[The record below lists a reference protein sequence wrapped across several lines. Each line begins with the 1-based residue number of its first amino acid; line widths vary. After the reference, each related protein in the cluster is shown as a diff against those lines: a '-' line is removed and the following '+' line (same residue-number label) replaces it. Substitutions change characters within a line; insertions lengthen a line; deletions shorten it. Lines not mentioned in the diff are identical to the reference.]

1 MSAYDELDEKGKKAV
16 AVIDLLEGMEISEM
30 LNVLQE
36 AVACAIVLAVVEEDG
51 SIDTEFA
58 QLVLN
63 TFADNVNVLLGA
75 YHDKHKDGEEQ
86 CHSTH

>member
-1 MSAYDELDEKGKKAV
+1 
-16 AVIDLLEGMEISEM
+16 MEINEM

-36 AVACAIVLAVVEEDG
+36 AVACAVVLAVVEEDG
-51 SIDTEFA
+51 SVDMEFA

-63 TFADNVNVLLGA
+63 TFADNVNVLLRA

-86 CHSTH
+86 CQSIH